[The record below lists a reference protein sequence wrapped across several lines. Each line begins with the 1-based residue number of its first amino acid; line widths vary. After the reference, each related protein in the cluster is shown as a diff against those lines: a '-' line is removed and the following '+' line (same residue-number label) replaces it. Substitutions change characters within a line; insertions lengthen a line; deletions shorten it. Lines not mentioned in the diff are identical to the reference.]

1 MAVTNRKEEPN
12 MATGTAAAGTQA
24 PKYTGM
30 QGVSNPTAQRLGQAQ
45 QGYTQGQQVTAAQDT
60 LSRIQANR
68 PQSYNSKYQPML
80 DDIMAKIQNPGE
92 FKYEFNGDNLFK
104 NYADLYTQKGK
115 QASLDTMGQ
124 AAALTGGYGNSYA
137 QAAGNQAYQQYLLSL
152 YDRGMDL
159 HDRAYQKYRDN
170 LGDLKDQYGMLQSAE
185 DTDYGRYRD
194 TVADWTNEEQ
204 QAYNRMMDAQNFDYT
219 QYQNDL
225 NYWTGLAQVENAA
238 WTTEQQRQEAIRQYN
253 QNYAMDTIMR
263 IAANGQ
269 MPSAE
274 LLRAAG
280 LSEAD
285 ARAMMAQIQP
295 AGGGGG
301 GSYSPRPAQ
310 EQKKDGWLDDV
321 AEQIQDFYGATKRY
335 ALQGILDYSQ
345 ALNNQLNKQNQ
356 TIPNYQSGQTVTSTT
371 SGAQYNNSGKED
383 PNKKKIN

>member
-1 MAVTNRKEEPN
+1 
-12 MATGTAAAGTQA
+12 
-24 PKYTGM
+24 M

-45 QGYTQGQQVTAAQDT
+45 QGYKQGDQVTAAQDT

-68 PQSYNSKYQPML
+68 PQSYTSKYQPML
-80 DDIMAKIQNPGE
+80 DDIMNKIQNPGE

-104 NYADLYTQKGK
+104 NYADLFTQKGK
-115 QASLDTMGQ
+115 QASMDTMGQ

-159 HDRAYQKYRDN
+159 RDRAYQGYRDN
-170 LGDLKDQYGMLQSAE
+170 LGDLKDQYGMLQGADE
-185 DTDYGRYRD
+185 TDYGRYRD

-204 QAYNRMMDAQNFDYT
+204 QAYNRMQDAQNFDYT

-253 QNYAMDTIMR
+253 QNYAMDTILR

-269 MPSAE
+269 MPSAD

-285 ARAMMAQIQP
+285 ARALMAQIQP
-295 AGGGGG
+295 SGGGGG
-301 GSYSPRPAQ
+301 GNGGGKDKGPYVGSLAGAGASLLGDYTKAKTLATAKAGAQ
-310 EQKKDGWLDDV
+310 G
-321 AEQIQDFYGATKRY
+321 
-335 ALQGILDYSQ
+335 LQNAWNSLFSG
-345 ALNNQLNKQNQ
+345 NQQPPTAINMSNYIDTLKNLGFTENILNKETPKTTHVQNA
-356 TIPNYQSGQTVTSTT
+356 TV
-371 SGAQYNNSGKED
+371 ED
-383 PNKKKIN
+383 VDFEEEKKKKGK